1 MRLIDADAL
10 RERFDNEIPVR
21 PISLTYNKGDV
32 IRAISDA
39 PTVGG
44 WISVKDRLPEDG
56 VTVLVAVNVDFHLG
70 FITRIVE
77 TAMVVDGAFC
87 GGGYDRFIGGPCDTE
102 ITHWAEMPDLPEV
115 GK

>member
-1 MRLIDADAL
+1 M
-10 RERFDNEIPVR
+10 
-21 PISLTYNKGDV
+21 
-32 IRAISDA
+32 
-39 PTVGG
+39 
-44 WISVKDRLPEDG
+44 
-56 VTVLVAVNVDFHLG
+56 TVLVAVNVDFHLG

-102 ITHWAEMPDLPEV
+102 ITHWAEKPDLPEV